1 MPSLKRNINCPRRMV
16 VYAVFDVLERMGCIA
31 EQATVGDIRAETN
44 VLGCRSEYAF
54 AVTEQ
59 TADTSILHVS
69 MLRPASGLTEE
80 EKQLAV
86 RYLMDSIIRHIDEER
101 AAELKKTG

>member
-44 VLGCRSEYAF
+44 VLIYRFPNVFGKWCRPCYN
-54 AVTEQ
+54 
-59 TADTSILHVS
+59 
-69 MLRPASGLTEE
+69 
-80 EKQLAV
+80 
-86 RYLMDSIIRHIDEER
+86 
-101 AAELKKTG
+101 

>member
-80 EKQLAV
+80 EKKLAV
-86 RYLMDSIIRHIDEER
+86 RYLMDSILRHIDEER
-101 AAELKKTG
+101 AAE